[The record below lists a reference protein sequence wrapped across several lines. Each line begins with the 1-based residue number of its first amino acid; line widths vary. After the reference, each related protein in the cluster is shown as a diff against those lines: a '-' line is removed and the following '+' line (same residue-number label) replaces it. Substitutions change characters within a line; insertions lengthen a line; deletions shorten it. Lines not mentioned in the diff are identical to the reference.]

1 MKYLKYGLIVIIL
14 IFLGYAL
21 NIYLSPPL
29 SPLDKV
35 TYNSED
41 IVLEVEYS
49 RPYKKGRLIFGLKS
63 DDALVPYNE
72 YWRTGAN
79 AATQFAT
86 NQEIQFGDKT
96 LSAGEYRLYTIP
108 NSKIWKVIINEEAD
122 TFFAISEPDYSKD
135 VISIEVES
143 NEIDNSIEQFTI
155 DFLDSDSTISLR
167 MRWDNVEVL
176 VPIK

>member
-1 MKYLKYGLIVIIL
+1 MKYILYIIIGLLVVAGLFIAYTV
-14 IFLGYAL
+14 L
-21 NIYLSPPL
+21 NPKSPF
-29 SPLDKV
+29 DKK
-35 TYNSED
+35 SFQKESMQ
-41 IVLEVEYS
+41 LEIEYS
-49 RPYKKGRLIFGLKS
+49 RPYKKGRLIFGNKN
-63 DDALVPYNE
+63 DGALVPYNE

-79 AATQFAT
+79 AATKFST

-108 NSKIWKVIINEEAD
+108 NPKIWKVIINEEAG
-122 TFFAISEPDYSKD
+122 TFFAISEPNYSKD

-167 MRWDNVEVL
+167 MRWDNLEIL

>member
-1 MKYLKYGLIVIIL
+1 MRYILYIIAGLILVAGLYIT
-14 IFLGYAL
+14 YTVL
-21 NIYLSPPL
+21 NPKSPF
-29 SPLDKV
+29 DK
-35 TYNSED
+35 TSFQKENMK
-41 IVLEVEYS
+41 LEIEYS
-49 RPYKKGRLIFGLKS
+49 RPYKKGRLIFGNKN
-63 DDALVPYNE
+63 DGALVPYNE

-79 AATQFAT
+79 AATQFST

-143 NEIDNSIEQFTI
+143 NEIDNSIEQFTM
-155 DFLDSDSTISLR
+155 DFLDSNSTISLR
-167 MRWDNVEVL
+167 MRWDNVEVK

>member
-1 MKYLKYGLIVIIL
+1 MKYILYIIIGLLVVAGLFIAYTVL
-14 IFLGYAL
+14 HPK
-21 NIYLSPPL
+21 SPF
-29 SPLDKV
+29 DKK
-35 TYNSED
+35 SFKKESMQ
-41 IVLEVEYS
+41 LEVEYS
-49 RPYKKGRLIFGLKS
+49 RPYKKGRLIFGNKN
-63 DDALVPYNE
+63 DGALVPYNE

-79 AATQFAT
+79 AATKFST

-108 NSKIWKVIINEEAD
+108 NPKIWKVIINEEAG

-167 MRWDNVEVL
+167 MRWDKIEVL
-176 VPIK
+176 IPIM

>member
-1 MKYLKYGLIVIIL
+1 MQQQ
-14 IFLGYAL
+14 
-21 NIYLSPPL
+21 
-29 SPLDKV
+29 
-35 TYNSED
+35 NS
-41 IVLEVEYS
+41 VLT
-49 RPYKKGRLIFGLKS
+49 KKFNL
-63 DDALVPYNE
+63 
-72 YWRTGAN
+72 
-79 AATQFAT
+79 
-86 NQEIQFGDKT
+86 GDKT

-108 NSKIWKVIINEEAD
+108 NPKIWKVIINEEAG

-167 MRWDNVEVL
+167 MRWDNLEVL